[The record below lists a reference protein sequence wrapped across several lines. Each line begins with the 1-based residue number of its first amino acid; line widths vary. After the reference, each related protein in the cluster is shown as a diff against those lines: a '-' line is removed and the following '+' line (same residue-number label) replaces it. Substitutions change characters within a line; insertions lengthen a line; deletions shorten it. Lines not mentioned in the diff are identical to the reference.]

1 MEGDDV
7 DAVVATAVAVPDRH
21 AMIMPCGWP
30 SRERLGSWG
39 RTPSSRLLAHGHRPR
54 LLVRD
59 PDKAARVL
67 GALGVD
73 VATVEVVVG
82 DMGDAASVAELLEGA
97 DAVIH
102 AAAAIGVTG
111 PRTDLVTQNVHGMEN
126 VVGAAVARGL
136 DPVIHVSTVAVFVPP
151 DSPDDHAH
159 GRLASPRTD
168 YGRSKLAAERYARRL
183 QDEGSP
189 VTIVYP
195 GGVVGPNQPTLDAMM
210 EGLAG
215 ALSSVWP
222 MPRGGVAIL
231 HVEDLA
237 EALARM
243 LEPGQGPRR
252 LMLGG
257 DFLTWTELADLC
269 DDLTGVRCRRMV
281 VPGWVLVALGALLDQ
296 AKRIRP
302 FDYPLTRDAAE
313 VMVSMVATDD
323 RATEAALGLER
334 RPARASIED
343 ALRCLAADGHLA
355 PEKAG
360 RLAPPGLAA
369 PSQPPRG
376 LRAWFARRVIHP
388 MAGSALFARF
398 GPRVVP
404 YVDRFVHRITGG
416 RVVTSQLFVDSL
428 VLTTIGRRS
437 GEPREAPL
445 ACRREASGSWLVV
458 GSNFGKEHHP
468 AWTANLLAHPAA
480 TVGYRGTAVPVRATL
495 LDGDERERAWSALQ
509 RVWPIYDRYEDRSG
523 RTLRVFRLL
532 PV

>member
-1 MEGDDV
+1 MLV
-7 DAVVATAVAVPDRH
+7 AVTGGTGFVGSHAVA
-21 AMIMPCGWP
+21 
-30 SRERLGSWG
+30 RLV
-39 RTPSSRLLAHGHRPR
+39 AHGHRPR

-67 GALGVD
+67 GTHDIDPGS
-73 VATVEVVVG
+73 VELVVG
-82 DMGDAASVAELLEGA
+82 DMGDARAVAELLEGA

-126 VVGAAVARGL
+126 VVGAAVERGL

-151 DSPDDHAH
+151 DRPVITAE

-183 QDEGSP
+183 QDQGAP

-195 GGVVGPNQPTLDAMM
+195 GGVVGPHQPTLDAMM

-215 ALSSVWP
+215 ALGSAWP
-222 MPRGGVAIL
+222 MPKGGVGVI

-243 LEPGQGPRR
+243 VVPGRGPRR
-252 LMLGG
+252 FMLGG

-269 DDLTGVRCRRMV
+269 DEVTGVPCRRLV
-281 VPGWVLVALGALLDQ
+281 VPGWVLVGLGAALDL
-296 AKRIRP
+296 AKRVKP

-313 VMVSMVATDD
+313 MMVSLVPTDD
-323 RATEAALGLER
+323 AVTVAALALER
-334 RPARASIED
+334 RPARDSIEE

-355 PEKAG
+355 PERAG
-360 RLAPPGLAA
+360 RLAPAGAVS
-369 PSQPPRG
+369 PSTPPTG
-376 LRAWFARRVIHP
+376 LRAWFARHVIHP
-388 MAGSALFARF
+388 MAGSALFARV
-398 GPRVVP
+398 GPYVVP
-404 YVDRFVHRITGG
+404 YLDRFVHRVTGG
-416 RVVTSQLFVDSL
+416 RVVTSRLFVDSL
-428 VLTTIGRRS
+428 VLTTVGRRT

-445 ACRREASGSWLVV
+445 ACAREATGSWLVV

-468 AWTANLLAHPAA
+468 AWTANLLAHPQAS
-480 TVGYRGTAVPVRATL
+480 VGYRGAEVPVTARL
-495 LDGDERERAWSALQ
+495 LADEERDQAWADLR
-509 RVWPIYDRYEDRSG
+509 RVWPLYDRYEDRAG
-523 RTLRVFRLL
+523 RSLRVFRLT
-532 PV
+532 PR